1 MVRCRHG
8 IFLIWQDCKYLGH
21 FLVRHKLHPIAR
33 NTGNTSIETKSTSNE
48 ERLEKT
54 IHGRK
59 DIARRKER
67 RQSRRDTDGPGWTH
81 SYLMKIDKD
90 IAERCMKN
98 IDKDDAERCLG
109 FILLLN
115 NVSCLSDLT
124 HGIAILP
131 VSIPFSTGLP

>member
-67 RQSRRDTDGPGWTH
+67 RQSRRRKEDKAEEIQTDQ
-81 SYLMKIDKD
+81 
-90 IAERCMKN
+90 AEH
-98 IDKDDAERCLG
+98 IH
-109 FILLLN
+109 I
-115 NVSCLSDLT
+115 
-124 HGIAILP
+124 
-131 VSIPFSTGLP
+131 